1 MCWEQDEIVLPVV
14 KFPPLRK
21 ATLCE
26 VMRVVY
32 EFPRTKG
39 NQLNLLK
46 IVAVYTLRII
56 DQDALEQQF
65 KVKWFS
71 SVKQQYFMIPK
82 IIYEGI
88 SVKEFFTSQHKKLQ
102 HFEQR

>member
-1 MCWEQDEIVLPVV
+1 
-14 KFPPLRK
+14 
-21 ATLCE
+21 
-26 VMRVVY
+26 MRVTY

-56 DQDALEQQF
+56 DENALSQQF

-71 SVKQQYFMIPK
+71 SAKQQHFMIPK

-88 SVKEFFTSQHKKLQ
+88 FVKDFYTSPHKKIQ
-102 HFEQR
+102 HFEKR